1 MALLGR
7 PKLGD
12 TVRTQLR
19 VKESKEFKVITKIH
33 VLFSNFKVFWII
45 L

>member
-19 VKESKEFKVITKIH
+19 VKESKEFKVKLISYDPVVDTC
-33 VLFSNFKVFWII
+33 
-45 L
+45 